1 MICFTRIP
9 LKDFIKK
16 HNPQEPKKETIENFE
31 KEINNLLENA
41 PKQDDEEFQK
51 NEINKFLK
59 NTYGYDCNTY
69 KKVDSAIYVDGEV
82 RVLIEVKALNNRN
95 EFPKN
100 RENPI
105 SKAFCQM
112 VLYFLEE
119 IEKEKNNSLKHTI
132 ICNAHEFFLF
142 DCKDLLFL
150 KEDKRIKDFYKKC
163 AKKEGT
169 DSSKPKFYKDLE
181 QYLQEDFQGELR
193 YTHFNLSNYD
203 PKELPLIYQVLS
215 QEVLL
220 KQRKTLDA
228 NTLNKDFY
236 EELLYI
242 LGLEEQNDKGK
253 ILIKPS
259 RTQNSLSAAL
269 KKKYENLD
277 DEEVMALLIAWNN
290 RILFLR
296 LLESLLISFKHFEKP
311 FLTTE
316 NFKDFNALNTLFF
329 EVLAKKNSERSLN
342 KEDKILEKI
351 PYLNSSLFDQTP
363 LELKG
368 HEIRLLENKKLELY
382 QNSVLKKHENYQ
394 EKKELPLL
402 KYLFEFLRLYKF
414 TTTPKDIKDNTD
426 TSESRL
432 INPSVL
438 GLVFEKLNG
447 YKEGSFYTPS
457 FITSYMC
464 KESIT
469 PIVLDKFNAI
479 YQWDCENLKALREKI
494 DRNFSNE
501 KAKEYLNTLLTLR
514 ICDPAVGS
522 GHFLVSALN
531 EMVLIA
537 YELGLI
543 ASLYRHELR
552 LENDEIIIHHAQ
564 TGEIFN
570 YKKPHSENDPHHQI
584 QKELFELKK
593 DIIENC
599 LFGVDINPNSCEIT
613 KLRLW
618 IELLKY
624 SYYIFEKG
632 KNTNNLETLPNI
644 DINIKCANSLVSRFA
659 LKDKALLKT
668 EKNKNLE
675 YYIAEY
681 KELVKIYKDPKILE
695 SLTRP
700 IKDSNAVR
708 KYAKE
713 RLYQELAQNPNKDFK
728 KALNDRIEKIKE
740 AFKLTLEPPQ
750 KELKFKKFLKEHLE
764 LYGKSILE
772 EANDNG
778 LELEALALE
787 KKMAHEGLF
796 HDYTPY
802 PKLDKTDK
810 VVGLEHFNRYV
821 LTSYKDLQDE
831 NERYANA
838 LEWRFEFPEV
848 LNDEGDFL
856 GFDCIIGN
864 PPYIRQEHIKDLKPL
879 LQKQYQDFYNSTADI
894 YTYFFALAYHLLKE
908 KGFNAFITSNKYARA
923 KYGAKLRE
931 LLLKKTTLVSYMELN
946 ALKVFESAAV
956 DTSIMSFIKQTP
968 PKESDFEYY
977 EPTPNDKDDLKS
989 TPHLPMKQ
997 NALSTESFIFANAT
1011 LLDLRDKIES
1021 VGTPLKDWDIQINY
1035 GIKTG
1040 ANEAF
1045 IIPTEKREEILKNCD
1060 DAQKDERGMS
1070 ERERTKELIKPIL
1083 RGKDIKRYSYEWADL
1098 WVIIA
1103 KFGSHEFLEVEYPTI
1118 YNHLLQYKDQLEQ
1131 RGQCRYSRGPQNS
1144 NKPYPGQH
1152 HWLELDNNPKDS
1164 YLQDFEKEKIVYGEI
1179 VQEPRFYLDN
1189 GECELGVFYAE
1200 ATSFILTGEHLRYLL
1215 GMLHSKLIT
1224 FAFKTFYAGGGLGES
1239 GYRYKKAFIERLP
1252 IPQITEKNQELADKI
1267 TDGAKQILAL
1277 KAKDPKANT
1286 QGLEKEI
1293 DALVYQLYHL
1303 TDEEIKTIE
1312 NGQ

>member
-1 MICFTRIP
+1 MIRFTRIS

-16 HNPQEPKKETIENFE
+16 HNPQTPTTETIENFE
-31 KEINNLLENA
+31 KEINSLLENA
-41 PKQDDEEFQK
+41 PRQDDEEFQK

-59 NTYGYDCNTY
+59 NVYGYDCNTR
-69 KKVDSAIYVDGEV
+69 KKVDSAIYVDGKAW
-82 RVLIEVKALNNRN
+82 VLIEVKALDNKT

-100 RENPI
+100 RENPL

-150 KEDKRIKDFYKKC
+150 NEDKRIKKFYENY

-181 QYLQEDFQGELR
+181 QFLQEDFQGELR
-193 YTHFNLSNYD
+193 YTYFNLSD
-203 PKELPLIYQVLS
+203 DFKELPLIYQVLS

-220 KQRKTLDA
+220 KQKKTLDA

-259 RTQNSLSAAL
+259 RTENSLSYAL
-269 KKKYENLD
+269 KEKYKNLD

-316 NFKDFNALNTLFF
+316 NFNDFNALNTLFF
-329 EVLAKKNSERSLN
+329 EVLAKKNSERLPEI
-342 KEDKILEKI
+342 KEDKTLEKI
-351 PYLNSSLFDQTP
+351 PYLNSSLFDKTP

-368 HEIRLLENKKLELY
+368 HEIKLLDNKKLEIY
-382 QNSVLKKHENYQ
+382 KNSVLKKHGNYQ
-394 EKKELPLL
+394 KEKPLPLL

-469 PIVLDKFNAI
+469 TIVLDKFNAI
-479 YQWDCENLKALREKI
+479 YQWDCKDLYVLKGKI

-501 KAKEYLNTLLTLR
+501 KAKEYLQLLLTLR

-531 EMVLIA
+531 EMVWIA

-543 ASLYRHELR
+543 ASLYRHDLR
-552 LENDEIIIHHAQ
+552 LENDEIIIH
-564 TGEIFN
+564 TPEDKVFN
-570 YKKPHSENDPHHQI
+570 YTIPLRENDHHHQI

-632 KNTNNLETLPNI
+632 KNTNTLETLPNI
-644 DINIKCANSLVSRFA
+644 DINIKCANSLISRFNLNDD
-659 LKDKALLKT
+659 LKKIPNIKQ
-668 EKNKNLE
+668 K
-675 YYIAEY
+675 IQEY
-681 KELVKIYKDPKILE
+681 KDLVAQYKDPNPLYPLNKQDLINKIQDLKNTF
-695 SLTRP
+695 SLTL
-700 IKDSNAVR
+700 KDPKTKA
-708 KYAKE
+708 
-713 RLYQELAQNPNKDFK
+713 ELE
-728 KALNDRIEKIKE
+728 KAIEKHIKKYNFFALDDKSLLDGLNYFTPSLFGTLKLSPKEEEE
-740 AFKLTLEPPQ
+740 AFAS
-750 KELKFKKFLKEHLE
+750 
-764 LYGKSILE
+764 YGRIR
-772 EANDNG
+772 
-778 LELEALALE
+778 ALR
-787 KKMAHEGLF
+787 K
-796 HDYTPY
+796 
-802 PKLDKTDK
+802 KLDD
-810 VVGLEHFNRYV
+810 V
-821 LTSYKDLQDE
+821 LSGGEYQ
-831 NERYANA
+831 NA
-838 LEWRFEFPEV
+838 FEWRFEFPEV
-848 LNDEGDFL
+848 LDDEGDFL

-864 PPYIRQEHIKDLKPL
+864 PPYIRQEHIKDIKPL
-879 LQKQYQDFYNSTADI
+879 LEKQYQDFYNSTADI
-894 YTYFFALAYHLLKE
+894 YTYFFALSYHLLKD

-931 LLLKKTTLVSYMELN
+931 WLLKKTTIVSYMELN

-956 DTSIMSFIKQTP
+956 DTSIMNFIKQTP
-968 PKESDFEYY
+968 PKESGFNYY
-977 EPTPNDKDDLKS
+977 EPTPDDKNDLKS
-989 TPHLPMKQ
+989 TPSLSMKQ

-1011 LLDLRDKIES
+1011 LLDLRDKIEKS
-1021 VGTPLKDWDIQINY
+1021 GTPLKDWDIQINY

-1045 IIPTEKREEILKNCD
+1045 IIPTEKRDAILNACKT
-1060 DAQKDERGMS
+1060 QE
-1070 ERERTKELIKPIL
+1070 ERERTEALIKPIL
-1083 RGKDIKRYSYEWADL
+1083 RGKDIKRYSYEWAHL
-1098 WVIIA
+1098 WVINTHNGYTSNLKSKIPPIDIA
-1103 KFGSHEFLEVEYPTI
+1103 KYPALKTHLDAHYDTIATRCDQGDTPYHLRNCAYLE
-1118 YNHLLQYKDQLEQ
+1118 
-1131 RGQCRYSRGPQNS
+1131 
-1144 NKPYPGQH
+1144 
-1152 HWLELDNNPKDS
+1152 
-1164 YLQDFEKEKIVYGEI
+1164 DFEKEKIVYGEI

-1189 GECELGVFYAE
+1189 GECKLGYFYAE

-1267 TDGAKQILAL
+1267 IALVDKILQS
-1277 KAKDPKANT
+1277 KEKDSKANT

-1293 DALVYQLYHL
+1293 DALVYQLYNL

>member
-1 MICFTRIP
+1 MIRFAHIP

-16 HNPQEPKKETIENFE
+16 YNPQEPKKETIENFE
-31 KEINNLLENA
+31 KEINSLLENA
-41 PKQDDEEFQK
+41 PRKDDEEFQK

-59 NTYGYDCNTY
+59 NTYGYDCNTN
-69 KKVDSAIYVDGEV
+69 KKVDSTIYVDGEV

-100 RENPI
+100 RENPL

-112 VLYFLEE
+112 VFYFLKE
-119 IEKEKNNSLKHTI
+119 IENNNSLKHAI

-150 KEDKRIKDFYKKC
+150 KEDKRIKKFYENY

-169 DSSKPKFYKDLE
+169 DTKTKKFYSDLE
-181 QYLQEDFQGELR
+181 EYLKKDFKGELP
-193 YTHFNLSNYD
+193 YTHFNLSSYD
-203 PKELPLIYQVLS
+203 PKELPLIHQVLS
-215 QEVLL
+215 HEVLL

-259 RTQNSLSAAL
+259 RTKNSLSDAL
-269 KKKYENLD
+269 KGSYNNLD

-316 NFKDFNALNTLFF
+316 NFENFSDLNTLFF
-329 EVLAKKNSERSLN
+329 EVLAKKNSERSKEI

-351 PYLNSSLFDQTP
+351 PYLNSSLFDKTP
-363 LELKG
+363 LESKG
-368 HEIRLLENKKLELY
+368 HEIKLLNNKPLEIY
-382 QNSVLKKHENYQ
+382 PKSVFKKHEKYQ
-394 EKKELPLL
+394 KEKDLPLL
-402 KYLFEFLRLYKF
+402 EYFFKFLRVYKF

-426 TSESRL
+426 TSESPL

-469 PIVLDKFNAI
+469 TIVLDKFNAI
-479 YQWDCENLKALREKI
+479 YQWDCENLKALRGEI

-501 KAKEYLNTLLTLR
+501 KAKEYLQLLLTLR
-514 ICDPAVGS
+514 VCDPAVGS

-531 EMVLIA
+531 EMVWIA

-543 ASLYRHELR
+543 ASLYRYDLK
-552 LENDEIIIHHAQ
+552 LENDEIIIHYTP

-570 YKKPHSENDPHHQI
+570 YKKPDSENDPHHHI
-584 QKELFELKK
+584 QKELFNLKK

-632 KNTNNLETLPNI
+632 KNTNALETLPNI
-644 DINIKCANSLVSRFA
+644 DINIKCANSLISRFA

-668 EKNKNLE
+668 EKNQNLK
-675 YYIAEY
+675 YSIAEY

-695 SLTRP
+695 TLTHP
-700 IKDSNAVR
+700 IKDSNAVG

-713 RLYQELAQNPNKDFK
+713 RLYQELKQNPNKDFK
-728 KALNDRIEKIKE
+728 KALNDRIEKIKK
-740 AFKLTLEPPQ
+740 AFKLTLDPPQ

-772 EANDNG
+772 ETNYNG

-787 KKMAHEGLF
+787 KKMANEKLF
-796 HDYTPY
+796 HDYRPY
-802 PKLDKTDK
+802 PKLDKSDK

-838 LEWRFEFPEV
+838 FEWRFEFPEV
-848 LNDEGDFL
+848 LDDEGDFL

-879 LQKQYQDFYNSTADI
+879 LEKQYQDFYNSTADI
-894 YTYFFALAYHLLKE
+894 YTYFFALAFHLLKE
-908 KGFNAFITSNKYARA
+908 KGFSAFITSNKYARA

-931 LLLKKTTLVSYMELN
+931 WLLKKTTIVSYMELN
-946 ALKVFESAAV
+946 ALKVFESATV

-968 PKESDFEYY
+968 PKESDFKYY

-989 TPHLPMKQ
+989 TPHLSMRQ

-1011 LLDLRDKIES
+1011 LLDLRDKMES

-1045 IIPTEKREEILKNCD
+1045 IIPTEKRDEILNACKT
-1060 DAQKDERGMS
+1060 QE
-1070 ERERTKELIKPIL
+1070 ERERTERLIKPIL
-1083 RGKDIKRYSYEWADL
+1083 RGKDIKRYSYEWAHL
-1098 WVIIA
+1098 WVIFIPWHFPNTDNP
-1103 KFGSHEFLEVEYPTI
+1103 KSMEKNEQDFSIHYPII
-1118 YNHLLQYKDQLEQ
+1118 YAHLLSHKDKLLKRNKDETGKRYEWYCLQ
-1131 RGQCRYSRGPQNS
+1131 RWAAN
-1144 NKPYPGQH
+1144 
-1152 HWLELDNNPKDS
+1152 
-1164 YLQDFEKEKIVYGEI
+1164 YLQDFEKEKIVYPCI
-1179 VQEPRFYLDN
+1179 MAKEPCFVYEKK
-1189 GECELGVFYAE
+1189 GFYAP
-1200 ATSFILTGEHLRYLL
+1200 APANIITGDKIEIKYITALL
-1215 GMLHSKLIT
+1215 NSKCIY
-1224 FAFKTFYAGGGLGES
+1224 FAMRKFYMGGGIEGEL
-1239 GYRYKKAFIERLP
+1239 KTNNLEKIP
-1252 IPQITEKNQELADKI
+1252 IPKITTKNQELADKI

-1286 QGLEKEI
+1286 QKLEKEI

-1303 TDEEIKTIE
+1303 TDEEIKIIE
-1312 NGQ
+1312 EGQ

>member
-1 MICFTRIP
+1 MDYKKLDLPNTNYPSKEQLKAFETAFNAFLETNPQENENHHNDAFNDLLKGAFKYKVKPTKKIDSAILNDNNKVEVIIEFKALKNPNEFIKKGDLNVKALHESLLYYLIERKEGNNNLKHLILATIKELYIIDANEFEVFNKDKEIENAFKNCHDRKGNDPRTKAFYDACQKRLNELDHSLKYHYIP
-9 LKDFIKK
+9 LK
-16 HNPQEPKKETIENFE
+16 KE
-31 KEINNLLENA
+31 NLA
-41 PKQDDEEFQK
+41 
-51 NEINKFLK
+51 
-59 NTYGYDCNTY
+59 
-69 KKVDSAIYVDGEV
+69 
-82 RVLIEVKALNNRN
+82 
-95 EFPKN
+95 
-100 RENPI
+100 
-105 SKAFCQM
+105 
-112 VLYFLEE
+112 
-119 IEKEKNNSLKHTI
+119 
-132 ICNAHEFFLF
+132 
-142 DCKDLLFL
+142 
-150 KEDKRIKDFYKKC
+150 
-163 AKKEGT
+163 
-169 DSSKPKFYKDLE
+169 
-181 QYLQEDFQGELR
+181 
-193 YTHFNLSNYD
+193 
-203 PKELPLIYQVLS
+203 LIYQALS
-215 QEVLL
+215 PNFLL
-220 KQRKTLDA
+220 KIPKYSDA

-242 LGLEEQNDKGK
+242 LGLEEKNEKGK
-253 ILIKPS
+253 TLIKPS
-259 RTQNSLSAAL
+259 RTQNSLSDAL
-269 KKKYENLD
+269 KKQYKDLD

-296 LLESLLISFKHFEKP
+296 LLESLLISFKHFKKP

-316 NFKDFNALNTLFF
+316 NFEDFNDLNTLFF
-329 EVLAKKNSERSLN
+329 KVLAKKNSERSLN
-342 KEDKILEKI
+342 KEDKIFKKI

-363 LELKG
+363 LESKG
-368 HEIRLLENKKLELY
+368 HEIKLLNNKPLEIY
-382 QNSVLKKHENYQ
+382 PKSVLKKHEEYQ
-394 EKKELPLL
+394 KQKDLPLL
-402 KYLFEFLRLYKF
+402 EYLFEFLRVYDF
-414 TTTPKDIKDNTD
+414 TTTPKDIKDNQN

-464 KESIT
+464 KESIES
-469 PIVLDKFNAI
+469 IVLDKFNAT

-494 DRNFSNE
+494 DRNFSSNE

-543 ASLYRHELR
+543 ASLYRHKLK
-552 LENDEIIIHHAQ
+552 LENDEIIIH
-564 TGEIFN
+564 TPEDKVFN
-570 YKKPHSENDPHHQI
+570 YTIPHSENDPHHQI

-624 SYYIFEKG
+624 SYYIFEEG

-644 DINIKCANSLVSRFA
+644 DINIKCANSLISRFA

-681 KELVKIYKDPKILE
+681 KELVKTYKDPKILE

-796 HDYTPY
+796 YDYTPY

-848 LNDEGDFL
+848 LDDEGNFL

-864 PPYIRQEHIKDLKPL
+864 PPYIDYRKIDEKTKIFLSKFSSVYKKSKEGSIFVYFIERASKLIIKHGLISFINPIAYLCKPTDYGIRDYIDKNLKITMLIDL
-879 LQKQYQDFYNSTADI
+879 
-894 YTYFFALAYHLLKE
+894 
-908 KGFNAFITSNKYARA
+908 SNIKI
-923 KYGAKLRE
+923 
-931 LLLKKTTLVSYMELN
+931 
-946 ALKVFESAAV
+946 FESAS
-956 DTSIMSFIKQTP
+956 TYTCINIFKRENKKNEILFLR
-968 PKESDFEYY
+968 SDDLNELS
-977 EPTPNDKDDLKS
+977 NNKDDFLKIPDVNIEHIS
-989 TPHLPMKQ
+989 IFLDPH
-997 NALSTESFIFANAT
+997 I
-1011 LLDLRDKIES
+1011 
-1021 VGTPLKDWDIQINY
+1021 
-1035 GIKTG
+1035 
-1040 ANEAF
+1040 
-1045 IIPTEKREEILKNCD
+1045 
-1060 DAQKDERGMS
+1060 
-1070 ERERTKELIKPIL
+1070 
-1083 RGKDIKRYSYEWADL
+1083 
-1098 WVIIA
+1098 
-1103 KFGSHEFLEVEYPTI
+1103 
-1118 YNHLLQYKDQLEQ
+1118 
-1131 RGQCRYSRGPQNS
+1131 
-1144 NKPYPGQH
+1144 
-1152 HWLELDNNPKDS
+1152 
-1164 YLQDFEKEKIVYGEI
+1164 
-1179 VQEPRFYLDN
+1179 
-1189 GECELGVFYAE
+1189 
-1200 ATSFILTGEHLRYLL
+1200 
-1215 GMLHSKLIT
+1215 
-1224 FAFKTFYAGGGLGES
+1224 
-1239 GYRYKKAFIERLP
+1239 
-1252 IPQITEKNQELADKI
+1252 
-1267 TDGAKQILAL
+1267 
-1277 KAKDPKANT
+1277 
-1286 QGLEKEI
+1286 
-1293 DALVYQLYHL
+1293 
-1303 TDEEIKTIE
+1303 
-1312 NGQ
+1312 

>member
-1 MICFTRIP
+1 MIRFAHIS

-31 KEINNLLENA
+31 KEINSLLENA
-41 PKQDDEEFQK
+41 SRQDDEEFQK

-59 NTYGYDCNTY
+59 NAYGYDCNTS
-69 KKVDSAIYVDGEV
+69 KKVDSAIYVDKEV
-82 RVLIEVKALNNRN
+82 QVLIEVKALNKKT

-105 SKAFCQM
+105 SKAFYQM

-119 IEKEKNNSLKHTI
+119 IEKNNSLKHTI

-150 KEDKRIKDFYKKC
+150 NDDKRIKKFYKNY
-163 AKKEGT
+163 AQKEGT
-169 DSSKPKFYKDLE
+169 DSSKPKFYEDLE
-181 QYLQEDFQGELR
+181 SYLQKDFQGKLP
-193 YTHFNLSNYD
+193 YTYFNLND
-203 PKELPLIYQVLS
+203 DFKEFPLIYQVLS

-220 KQRKTLDA
+220 KQKKTLDA

-253 ILIKPS
+253 ILIKPR
-259 RTQNSLSAAL
+259 RTENSLSDAL
-269 KKKYENLD
+269 KGSYNNLD

-316 NFKDFNALNTLFF
+316 NFKTFNALNTLFF
-329 EVLAKKNSERSLN
+329 EVLAKKNSERSKEI

-351 PYLNSSLFDQTP
+351 PYLNSSLFDKTP

-368 HEIRLLENKKLELY
+368 HEIKFLDNKKLEIY
-382 QNSVLKKHENYQ
+382 KNSVLKKHEDYQ
-394 EKKELPLL
+394 KDKPLPLL
-402 KYLFEFLRLYKF
+402 EYFFAFLRLYKF

-464 KESIT
+464 SESIT
-469 PIVLDKFNAI
+469 PIVLDKFNAT
-479 YQWDCENLKALREKI
+479 YQWDCKDLEALREKI

-501 KAKEYLNTLLTLR
+501 KAKEYLQLLLTLR
-514 ICDPAVGS
+514 VCDPAVGS

-531 EMVLIA
+531 EMVWIA

-543 ASLYRHELR
+543 ASLYRYDLK
-552 LENDEIIIHHAQ
+552 LENDEIIIHTP
-564 TGEIFN
+564 TGEVFN

-593 DIIENC
+593 SIIENC

-632 KNTNNLETLPNI
+632 QKNTNALETLPNI
-644 DINIKCANSLVSRFA
+644 DINIKCANSLISRFNLNDD
-659 LKDKALLKT
+659 LKKIPNIK
-668 EKNKNLE
+668 KK
-675 YYIAEY
+675 IQEY
-681 KELVKIYKDPKILE
+681 KDLVAQYKDPNPLYPLNKADLINKIQDLKNTFSITLKDPKTKAELE
-695 SLTRP
+695 
-700 IKDSNAVR
+700 
-708 KYAKE
+708 
-713 RLYQELAQNPNKDFK
+713 
-728 KALNDRIEKIKE
+728 KAIEKHIKKYNDFALDDKSLLDGLDYFIPSLFGTLKLSPKEEEE
-740 AFKLTLEPPQ
+740 AFAS
-750 KELKFKKFLKEHLE
+750 
-764 LYGKSILE
+764 YGRIR
-772 EANDNG
+772 
-778 LELEALALE
+778 ALR
-787 KKMAHEGLF
+787 K
-796 HDYTPY
+796 
-802 PKLDKTDK
+802 KLDDALS
-810 VVGLEHFNRYV
+810 GREYH
-821 LTSYKDLQDE
+821 
-831 NERYANA
+831 NA
-838 LEWRFEFPEV
+838 FEWRFEFPEV
-848 LNDEGDFL
+848 LDDEGDFL

-894 YTYFFALAYHLLKE
+894 YTYFFALSYHLLKE

-956 DTSIMSFIKQTP
+956 DTSIMNFIKQTP
-968 PKESDFEYY
+968 PKESRFNYY
-977 EPTPNDKDDLKS
+977 EPTPDDKSDLKS
-989 TPHLPMKQ
+989 ARTLSMRQ
-997 NALSTESFIFANAT
+997 NALSTESFIFADST
-1011 LLDLRDKIES
+1011 LLDLRDKMES
-1021 VGTPLKDWDIQINY
+1021 IGTPLKDWDIQIY
-1035 GIKTG
+1035 RGILTG

-1045 IIPTEKREEILKNCD
+1045 IIPTEKREEILNACKT
-1060 DAQKDERGMS
+1060 QEERK
-1070 ERERTKELIKPIL
+1070 RTETLIKPIL

-1098 WVIIA
+1098 WVINTHNGYTSNLKSKIPPIDIEKYPATKAHLDSHYDTIA
-1103 KFGSHEFLEVEYPTI
+1103 TRCDQGDTPYHLRNCAYLE
-1118 YNHLLQYKDQLEQ
+1118 
-1131 RGQCRYSRGPQNS
+1131 
-1144 NKPYPGQH
+1144 
-1152 HWLELDNNPKDS
+1152 
-1164 YLQDFEKEKIVYGEI
+1164 DFEKEKIVYGEI
-1179 VQEPRFYLDN
+1179 VKEPRFYLDN
-1189 GECELGVFYAE
+1189 GECKLGYFYAE
-1200 ATSFILTGEHLRYLL
+1200 ATSFILTGEHLHYLL

-1239 GYRYKKAFIERLP
+1239 GYRYQKAFIERLP

-1267 TDGAKQILAL
+1267 IVLVNKILQAKE
-1277 KAKDPKANT
+1277 KDPKANT
-1286 QGLEKEI
+1286 QKLEKEI

-1303 TDEEIKTIE
+1303 TDKEIKIIE

>member
-1 MICFTRIP
+1 MISFTRTL

-16 HNPQEPKKETIENFE
+16 YNPQEPKKETIEDFE
-31 KEINNLLENA
+31 KEINSLLENA
-41 PKQDDEEFQK
+41 KGQDGEEFQK
-51 NEINKFLK
+51 NEINSFLK
-59 NTYGYDCNTY
+59 NTYGYECNTY
-69 KKVDSAIYVDGEV
+69 EKVDSAIYVDGKAW
-82 RVLIEVKALNNRN
+82 VLIEVKALNNRN

-100 RENPI
+100 RENPL

-112 VLYFLEE
+112 VFYFLEE
-119 IEKEKNNSLKHTI
+119 IKNNNSLKHAI

-142 DCKDLLFL
+142 DCKDLFNLFQND
-150 KEDKRIKDFYKKC
+150 KEIKKLHKNC
-163 AKKEGT
+163 ASNEGT
-169 DSSKPKFYKDLE
+169 DTKTKRFYSDLE
-181 QYLQEDFQGELR
+181 EYLKKDFEGELR
-193 YTHFNLSNYD
+193 YTHFNLSSDD

-220 KQRKTLDA
+220 KQKKTLDA

-242 LGLEEQNDKGK
+242 LGLEEQNEKGK
-253 ILIKPS
+253 TLIKPS
-259 RTQNSLSAAL
+259 RTKNSLSDAL
-269 KKKYENLD
+269 KKAYNNLD

-296 LLESLLISFKHFEKP
+296 LLESLLILFKHFEKP
-311 FLTTE
+311 FLTIE
-316 NFKDFNALNTLFF
+316 NFEGFNALNTLFF
-329 EVLAKKNSERSLN
+329 EVLAKKNNEREI
-342 KEDKILEKI
+342 KEDKILGKI
-351 PYLNSSLFDQTP
+351 PYLNSSLFDKTP
-363 LELKG
+363 LESDG
-368 HEIRLLENKKLELY
+368 HEIRFLKNERLEIY
-382 QNSVLKKHENYQ
+382 SQSVLKKDGNYQ
-394 EKKELPLL
+394 KEKDLPLL
-402 KYLFEFLRLYKF
+402 EYLFAFLHAYKF
-414 TTTPKDIKDNTD
+414 TTTPEDIKDNTD

-432 INPSVL
+432 INPAVL

-543 ASLYRHELR
+543 ASLYRHSLR
-552 LENDEIIIHHAQ
+552 LENDEILIQHTQ

-593 DIIENC
+593 SIIENC

-624 SYYIFEKG
+624 SYYIFEEG
-632 KNTNNLETLPNI
+632 KNTNALETLPNI
-644 DINIKCANSLVSRFA
+644 DINIKCGNSLISRFA

-668 EKNKNLE
+668 KKNQNLK
-675 YYIAEY
+675 YSIAEY

-695 SLTRP
+695 TLTHP

-713 RLYQELAQNPNKDFK
+713 RLYQELEQNPNKDFK

-772 EANDNG
+772 ETNYNG

-787 KKMAHEGLF
+787 KQMANLF
-796 HDYTPY
+796 FDYRPY

-810 VVGLEHFNRYV
+810 VAGLEHFNRYV

-848 LNDEGDFL
+848 LDDEGDFL

-864 PPYIRQEHIKDLKPL
+864 PPYIRQEQIKPLKPL
-879 LQKQYQDFYNSTADI
+879 LEKQYQDFYTSTADI
-894 YTYFFALAYHLLKE
+894 YTYFFALSYHLLKD

-923 KYGAKLRE
+923 KYGAQLRE

-968 PKESDFEYY
+968 PKESSFNYY
-977 EPTPNDKDDLKS
+977 EPTPDDKNLKS
-989 TPHLPMKQ
+989 TSLSMRQ
-997 NALSTESFIFANAT
+997 NALSTESFIFVNTT
-1011 LLDLRDKIES
+1011 LLDLRDKMDGI
-1021 VGTPLKDWDIQINY
+1021 GTPLKDWDIQINY

-1045 IIPTEKREEILKNCD
+1045 VIPTEKRDEILNACKT
-1060 DAQKDERGMS
+1060 QE
-1070 ERERTKELIKPIL
+1070 ERERTETLIKPIL
-1083 RGKDIKRYSYEWADL
+1083 RGKDIKRYSYEWAGE
-1098 WVIIA
+1098 WVINTHNGYTSALKSKIPPIDIA
-1103 KFGSHEFLEVEYPTI
+1103 KYPALKSHLDSHFDTIATRSDQGDTPYHLRNCAYLE
-1118 YNHLLQYKDQLEQ
+1118 
-1131 RGQCRYSRGPQNS
+1131 
-1144 NKPYPGQH
+1144 
-1152 HWLELDNNPKDS
+1152 
-1164 YLQDFEKEKIVYGEI
+1164 DFEKEKIVYGEI

-1189 GECELGVFYAE
+1189 GECKLGYFYAE

-1252 IPQITEKNQELADKI
+1252 IPKITSKNQELARK
-1267 TDGAKQILAL
+1267 TTACAKAILE
-1277 KAKDPKANT
+1277 AKEKDSKANT
-1286 QGLEKEI
+1286 QELEQEI

>member
-1 MICFTRIP
+1 MIKFVRIP

-16 HNPQEPKKETIENFE
+16 YNPQEPKKETIENFE
-31 KEINNLLENA
+31 KEINSLLENA
-41 PKQDDEEFQK
+41 PRQDDEEFQK
-51 NEINKFLK
+51 NEINSFLK
-59 NTYGYDCNTY
+59 NTYGYKCNTY
-69 KKVDSAIYVDGEV
+69 EKVDSAIYVDGEV
-82 RVLIEVKALNNRN
+82 WVLIEAKALNNRN

-100 RENPI
+100 RENPL

-112 VLYFLEE
+112 VFYFLKE
-119 IEKEKNNSLKHTI
+119 IENNNSLKHAI

-142 DCKDLLFL
+142 DCKDFRALFQN
-150 KEDKRIKDFYKKC
+150 DKCIKKLHKNC
-163 AKKEGT
+163 AKKEGIDPST
-169 DSSKPKFYKDLE
+169 KRFYSDLE
-181 QYLQEDFQGELR
+181 EYLKKDFEGELR
-193 YTHFNLSNYD
+193 YTHFNLSGYD
-203 PKELPLIYQVLS
+203 PKELIYQVLS
-215 QEVLL
+215 HEVLL

-253 ILIKPS
+253 ILIKQS
-259 RTQNSLSAAL
+259 HTKNSLSDAL
-269 KKKYENLD
+269 KEPYNNLD

-296 LLESLLISFKHFEKP
+296 LLESLLISFNHFEKP
-311 FLTTE
+311 FLTIE
-316 NFKDFNALNTLFF
+316 NFTNFNALNTLFF
-329 EVLAKKNSERSLN
+329 EVLAKKNSERLKEI
-342 KEDKILEKI
+342 KEDRILGKI
-351 PYLNSSLFDQTP
+351 PYLNSSLFDKTP
-363 LELKG
+363 LESKG
-368 HEIRLLENKKLELY
+368 YEIKFLDNKKLEIY
-382 QNSVLKKHENYQ
+382 KNSVLKKNKDYQ
-394 EKKELPLL
+394 NKEDLPLL
-402 KYLFEFLRLYKF
+402 KYLFTFLRVYKF
-414 TTTPKDIKDNTD
+414 TTTPEDIKDNKD

-464 KESIT
+464 SESIT

-479 YQWDCENLKALREKI
+479 YEWDCKDLEALKGKI
-494 DRNFSNE
+494 DRDFSDQ
-501 KAKEYLNTLLTLR
+501 KAKEYLQLLLALR

-531 EMVLIA
+531 EMVRVA

-543 ASLYRHELR
+543 TSLYRHSLR
-552 LENDEIIIHHAQ
+552 LENDEIIIQHTQ

-570 YKKPHSENDPHHQI
+570 YTKAHSENDPHHHI

-593 DIIENC
+593 SIIENC

-624 SYYIFEKG
+624 SYYIFEEG
-632 KNTNNLETLPNI
+632 KNTNALETLPNI
-644 DINIKCANSLVSRFA
+644 DINIKCGNSLISRFA

-668 EKNKNLE
+668 KKNQNLE
-675 YYIAEY
+675 YSIAEY

-695 SLTRP
+695 TLTHP

-713 RLYQELAQNPNKDFK
+713 RLYQELKQNPNKDFK
-728 KALNDRIEKIKE
+728 KALNDRIEKIKK
-740 AFKLTLEPPQ
+740 AFKLTLEPPP

-772 EANDNG
+772 EINYNG

-787 KKMAHEGLF
+787 KQMASEKLF
-796 HDYTPY
+796 HDYRPY
-802 PKLDKTDK
+802 PKLDKSDK

-848 LNDEGDFL
+848 LDDEGDFL

-894 YTYFFALAYHLLKE
+894 YTYFFALSYHLLKE

-931 LLLKKTTLVSYMELN
+931 WLLKKTTIVSYMELN

-956 DTSIMSFIKQTP
+956 GYQ
-968 PKESDFEYY
+968 Y
-977 EPTPNDKDDLKS
+977 
-989 TPHLPMKQ
+989 
-997 NALSTESFIFANAT
+997 
-1011 LLDLRDKIES
+1011 
-1021 VGTPLKDWDIQINY
+1021 
-1035 GIKTG
+1035 
-1040 ANEAF
+1040 
-1045 IIPTEKREEILKNCD
+1045 
-1060 DAQKDERGMS
+1060 
-1070 ERERTKELIKPIL
+1070 
-1083 RGKDIKRYSYEWADL
+1083 
-1098 WVIIA
+1098 
-1103 KFGSHEFLEVEYPTI
+1103 HEFHQTRAP
-1118 YNHLLQYKDQLEQ
+1118 
-1131 RGQCRYSRGPQNS
+1131 
-1144 NKPYPGQH
+1144 
-1152 HWLELDNNPKDS
+1152 
-1164 YLQDFEKEKIVYGEI
+1164 
-1179 VQEPRFYLDN
+1179 
-1189 GECELGVFYAE
+1189 
-1200 ATSFILTGEHLRYLL
+1200 
-1215 GMLHSKLIT
+1215 
-1224 FAFKTFYAGGGLGES
+1224 
-1239 GYRYKKAFIERLP
+1239 
-1252 IPQITEKNQELADKI
+1252 
-1267 TDGAKQILAL
+1267 
-1277 KAKDPKANT
+1277 
-1286 QGLEKEI
+1286 
-1293 DALVYQLYHL
+1293 
-1303 TDEEIKTIE
+1303 
-1312 NGQ
+1312 

>member
-1 MICFTRIP
+1 MMSFARIL

-16 HNPQEPKKETIENFE
+16 YNPPTPTKETIENFE
-31 KEINNLLENA
+31 KEINSLLENA
-41 PKQDDEEFQK
+41 PRQDDEEFQK

-59 NTYGYDCNTY
+59 NAYGYDCNTK

-82 RVLIEVKALNNRN
+82 QVLIEVKALNKKT
-95 EFPKN
+95 EFPKDK
-100 RENPI
+100 ENLL

-112 VLYFLEE
+112 VFYFLEE
-119 IEKEKNNSLKHTI
+119 REKEKNNSLKHTI

-150 KEDKRIKDFYKKC
+150 NEDKRIKKFYKNY
-163 AKKEGT
+163 AQKEGT
-169 DSSKPKFYKDLE
+169 DSSKPKFYEDLE
-181 QYLQEDFQGELR
+181 QYLKEDFQGELP
-193 YTHFNLSNYD
+193 YTYFNLND
-203 PKELPLIYQVLS
+203 DFKELPLIYQVLS

-220 KQRKTLDA
+220 KQKKTLDA

-242 LGLEEQNDKGK
+242 LGLEEQNEKGK

-259 RTQNSLSAAL
+259 RTQNSLSDAL
-269 KKKYENLD
+269 KEQYKDLD
-277 DEEVMALLIAWNN
+277 DEKVMALLIAWNN

-316 NFKDFNALNTLFF
+316 NFKDFNDLNTLFF

-351 PYLNSSLFDQTP
+351 PYLNSSLFDRTD

-382 QNSVLKKHENYQ
+382 QNSVLKKHKEDYQ
-394 EKKELPLL
+394 KQKDWTLL
-402 KYLFEFLRLYKF
+402 EYLFEFLRVYDF
-414 TTTPKDIKDNTD
+414 TTTPKDIKDNQN

-469 PIVLDKFNAI
+469 PIVRDKFNAI
-479 YQWDCENLKALREKI
+479 YQWDCENLKALRGKI
-494 DRNFSNE
+494 DRNFSDE

-624 SYYIFEKG
+624 SYYIFEES

-644 DINIKCANSLVSRFA
+644 DINIKCGNSLISRFA

-695 SLTRP
+695 TLTRP

-848 LNDEGDFL
+848 LDDEGDFL

-879 LQKQYQDFYNSTADI
+879 LEKQYHDFYNSTADI

-908 KGFNAFITSNKYARA
+908 KGFSAFITSNKYARA

-931 LLLKKTTLVSYMELN
+931 LLLKKTTIVSYMELN
-946 ALKVFESAAV
+946 ALKVFESATV
-956 DTSIMSFIKQTP
+956 DTSIIHFIKQPP
-968 PKESDFEYY
+968 PKENSFNYY
-977 EPTPNDKDDLKS
+977 EPTPNDKNDLKNTHS
-989 TPHLPMKQ
+989 LLMRQ

-1021 VGTPLKDWDIQINY
+1021 VGTPLKDWGIQINY

-1045 IIPTEKREEILKNCD
+1045 IIPTEKRDEILKNCD
-1060 DAQKDERGMS
+1060 DVQKDEKGMS

-1083 RGKDIKRYSYEWADL
+1083 RGKDIKRYSYEWAGEWLINTHNGYTSAFKSKIPPIDIEKYPATKAHL
-1098 WVIIA
+1098 D
-1103 KFGSHEFLEVEYPTI
+1103 SHYDAIVTRSDQGDTPYNLRNCAYLE
-1118 YNHLLQYKDQLEQ
+1118 
-1131 RGQCRYSRGPQNS
+1131 
-1144 NKPYPGQH
+1144 
-1152 HWLELDNNPKDS
+1152 
-1164 YLQDFEKEKIVYGEI
+1164 DFEKEKIVYGEI

-1252 IPQITEKNQELADKI
+1252 IPKITEKNQELADKI
-1267 TDGAKQILAL
+1267 TDGAEAILAL
-1277 KAKDPKANT
+1277 KEKDPKANT
-1286 QGLEKEI
+1286 QKLEKEI

-1312 NGQ
+1312 YGQ

>member
-1 MICFTRIP
+1 MMNFARIP

-16 HNPQEPKKETIENFE
+16 HNPQTPTTETIENFE
-31 KEINNLLENA
+31 KEINSLLENA
-41 PKQDDEEFQK
+41 KRQDDEEFQK

-59 NTYGYDCNTY
+59 NAYGYDCNTN
-69 KKVDSAIYVDGEV
+69 KKVDSAIYVDEEV
-82 RVLIEVKALNNRN
+82 WVLIEVKALNNKT

-100 RENPI
+100 RENPL

-150 KEDKRIKDFYKKC
+150 NDDKRIKKFYKNY

-169 DSSKPKFYKDLE
+169 DSSKPRFYEDLE
-181 QYLQEDFQGELR
+181 QYLQKDFQGKLP
-193 YTHFNLSNYD
+193 YTYFNLSD
-203 PKELPLIYQVLS
+203 DFKELPLIYQVLS

-220 KQRKTLDA
+220 KQKKTLDA

-242 LGLEEQNDKGK
+242 LGLEEKNEKGK

-296 LLESLLISFKHFEKP
+296 LLESLLISFNHFEKS

-316 NFKDFNALNTLFF
+316 NFNDFNALNTLFF
-329 EVLAKKNSERSLN
+329 EVLAKKNSERLKEI
-342 KEDKILEKI
+342 KEDKILQKI
-351 PYLNSSLFDQTP
+351 PYLNSSLFDKTP
-363 LELKG
+363 LESKG
-368 HEIRLLENKKLELY
+368 YEIKLLDNKKLEIY
-382 QNSVLKKHENYQ
+382 KNSVFKKHKDYQ
-394 EKKELPLL
+394 KQKDLKPLPLL
-402 KYLFEFLRLYKF
+402 EYLFAFLRLYDF
-414 TTTPKDIKDNTD
+414 TTTPKDIKDNQN

-469 PIVLDKFNAI
+469 PIVRDKFNAT
-479 YQWDCENLKALREKI
+479 YQWNCENLKALREKI

-543 ASLYRHELR
+543 ASLHRYSLT
-552 LENDEIIIHHAQ
+552 LENDEIIIHYTP

-570 YKKPHSENDPHHQI
+570 YKKPDSENDPHHHI

-624 SYYIFEKG
+624 SYYIFEEG
-632 KNTNNLETLPNI
+632 KNTNALETLPNI
-644 DINIKCANSLVSRFA
+644 DINIKYANSLISRFNLNDD
-659 LKDKALLKT
+659 LKKIPNIKQ
-668 EKNKNLE
+668 K
-675 YYIAEY
+675 IQEY
-681 KELVKIYKDPKILE
+681 KDLVAQYKDPNPLYPLNKQDLINKIQDLKNTF
-695 SLTRP
+695 SLTL
-700 IKDSNAVR
+700 KDPKTKA
-708 KYAKE
+708 
-713 RLYQELAQNPNKDFK
+713 ELE
-728 KALNDRIEKIKE
+728 KAIEKHIKKYNFFALDDKSLLDGLNYFTPSLFGTLKLSPKEEEE
-740 AFKLTLEPPQ
+740 AFAS
-750 KELKFKKFLKEHLE
+750 
-764 LYGKSILE
+764 YGRIR
-772 EANDNG
+772 
-778 LELEALALE
+778 ALR
-787 KKMAHEGLF
+787 K
-796 HDYTPY
+796 
-802 PKLDKTDK
+802 KLDDALS
-810 VVGLEHFNRYV
+810 GGEY
-821 LTSYKDLQDE
+821 Q
-831 NERYANA
+831 NA
-838 LEWRFEFPEV
+838 FEWRFEFPEV
-848 LNDEGDFL
+848 LDDEGDFL

-879 LQKQYQDFYNSTADI
+879 LEKQYHDFYNSTADI

-908 KGFNAFITSNKYARA
+908 KGFSAFITSNKYARA

-931 LLLKKTTLVSYMELN
+931 WLLKKTTLVSYMELN

-968 PKESDFEYY
+968 PKESGFKYY

-989 TPHLPMKQ
+989 TPSLSMKQ

-1011 LLDLRDKIES
+1011 LLDLRDKMES

-1045 IIPTEKREEILKNCD
+1045 IIPTEKRDTILNACKTQEERKRT
-1060 DAQKDERGMS
+1060 ER
-1070 ERERTKELIKPIL
+1070 LIKPIL
-1083 RGKDIKRYSYEWADL
+1083 RGKDIKRYSYEWAHL
-1098 WVIIA
+1098 WVINTHNSYTSNLKSKIPPIDIEKYPATKAHLDAHYDTIA
-1103 KFGSHEFLEVEYPTI
+1103 TRCDQGDTPYHLRNCAYLE
-1118 YNHLLQYKDQLEQ
+1118 
-1131 RGQCRYSRGPQNS
+1131 
-1144 NKPYPGQH
+1144 
-1152 HWLELDNNPKDS
+1152 
-1164 YLQDFEKEKIVYGEI
+1164 DFEKEKIVYGEI

-1189 GECELGVFYAE
+1189 GECELGYFYAE

-1252 IPQITEKNQELADKI
+1252 IPQITHKNQELARKI

-1286 QGLEKEI
+1286 QRLEKEI
-1293 DALVYQLYHL
+1293 DALVYQLYNL
-1303 TDEEIKTIE
+1303 TDEEIKIIE

>member
-1 MICFTRIP
+1 MICFTRIL

-16 HNPQEPKKETIENFE
+16 YNPPTPTTETIEKFE
-31 KEINNLLENA
+31 KEINRLLENA
-41 PKQDDEEFQK
+41 PRQDDEEFQK

-59 NTYGYDCNTY
+59 NAYGYDCNTN
-69 KKVDSAIYVDGEV
+69 KKVDSAIYVDKEAW
-82 RVLIEVKALNNRN
+82 VLIEVKALNNRN
-95 EFPKN
+95 EFPKD
-100 RENPI
+100 RENPL

-119 IEKEKNNSLKHTI
+119 IENNNSLKHAI

-150 KEDKRIKDFYKKC
+150 KDDKRIKQLHKNC
-163 AKKEGT
+163 ASKEGT

-181 QYLQEDFQGELR
+181 QYLQEDFQGELP
-193 YTHFNLSNYD
+193 YTHFNLSSYD

-242 LGLEEQNDKGK
+242 LGLEEQNEKGK

-259 RTQNSLSAAL
+259 RTQNSLSDAL

-296 LLESLLISFKHFEKP
+296 LLESLLISFNHFEKS

-316 NFKDFNALNTLFF
+316 NFNDFNALNTLFF
-329 EVLAKKNSERSLN
+329 EVLAKKNNERL
-342 KEDKILEKI
+342 KEIKEYKILEKI
-351 PYLNSSLFDQTP
+351 PYLNSSLFDKTP

-368 HEIRLLENKKLELY
+368 YEIKLLENKKLEIY
-382 QNSVLKKHENYQ
+382 KNSVLKKDNPKQ
-394 EKKELPLL
+394 EPLPLL
-402 KYLFEFLRLYKF
+402 KYFFEFLRLYKF

-479 YQWDCENLKALREKI
+479 YQWDCENLKALRGKI

-514 ICDPAVGS
+514 VCDPAVGS

-543 ASLYRHELR
+543 ASLYRYELK
-552 LENDEIIIHHAQ
+552 LENDEIIIH
-564 TGEIFN
+564 TPENKIFN
-570 YKKPHSENDPHHQI
+570 YTIPHSENDPHHHI

-632 KNTNNLETLPNI
+632 KNTDALETLPNI
-644 DINIKCANSLVSRFA
+644 DINIKCANSLISRFNLNDD
-659 LKDKALLKT
+659 LKKIPNIKQ
-668 EKNKNLE
+668 K
-675 YYIAEY
+675 IQEY
-681 KELVKIYKDPKILE
+681 KDLVAQYKDPNPLYPLNKADLINKIQDLKNTF
-695 SLTRP
+695 SLTL
-700 IKDSNAVR
+700 KDPKTKA
-708 KYAKE
+708 
-713 RLYQELAQNPNKDFK
+713 ELE
-728 KALNDRIEKIKE
+728 KAIEKHIKNYNFFALDDKSLLDGLNYFIPSLFGTLKLSPKEEEE
-740 AFKLTLEPPQ
+740 AFAS
-750 KELKFKKFLKEHLE
+750 
-764 LYGKSILE
+764 YGRIRVLRK
-772 EANDNG
+772 
-778 LELEALALE
+778 
-787 KKMAHEGLF
+787 
-796 HDYTPY
+796 
-802 PKLDKTDK
+802 KLDDALS
-810 VVGLEHFNRYV
+810 GREY
-821 LTSYKDLQDE
+821 Q
-831 NERYANA
+831 NA
-838 LEWRFEFPEV
+838 FEWRFEFPEV
-848 LNDEGDFL
+848 LDDEGDFL

-864 PPYIRQEHIKDLKPL
+864 PPYIRQEQIKDLKPL

-894 YTYFFALAYHLLKE
+894 YTYFFALSYHLLKE
-908 KGFNAFITSNKYARA
+908 KGFSAFITSNKYARA

-931 LLLKKTTLVSYMELN
+931 WLLKKTTIVSYMELN
-946 ALKVFESAAV
+946 ALKVFESATV

-968 PKESDFEYY
+968 PKESVFEYY
-977 EPTPNDKDDLKS
+977 EPTENDKDDLKS
-989 TPHLPMKQ
+989 TPSLSMKQ

-1021 VGTPLKDWDIQINY
+1021 IGTPLKDWGIQINY

-1040 ANEAF
+1040 CNEAF
-1045 IIPTEKREEILKNCD
+1045 IIPTEKREEILNACKT
-1060 DAQKDERGMS
+1060 KE
-1070 ERERTKELIKPIL
+1070 ERERTEGLIKPIL
-1083 RGKDIKRYSYEWADL
+1083 RGKDIKRYSYEWAHL
-1098 WVIIA
+1098 WVIFIPWH
-1103 KFGSHEFLEVEYPTI
+1103 FPNTGSPKDMEQNEQDFSIHYPII
-1118 YNHLLQYKDQLEQ
+1118 YAHLLSHKDELLKRNKDETGKRYEWYCLQ
-1131 RGQCRYSRGPQNS
+1131 RWAANY
-1144 NKPYPGQH
+1144 
-1152 HWLELDNNPKDS
+1152 W
-1164 YLQDFEKEKIVYGEI
+1164 QDFEKEKIVYGEI

-1189 GECELGVFYAE
+1189 GECELGYFYAE
-1200 ATSFILTGEHLRYLL
+1200 ATSFILTGEHLHYLL

-1267 TDGAKQILAL
+1267 TDSAKQILAL
-1277 KAKDPKANT
+1277 KEKDPKANT
-1286 QGLEKEI
+1286 QKLEKEI
-1293 DALVYQLYHL
+1293 DALVYRLYHL
-1303 TDEEIKTIE
+1303 TDEEIKIIE